1 MISDKICLPSLP
13 LLPPMR
19 SWLLAVG
26 CWTSAAS
33 QTVLVVS
40 TPEAK
45 EALPSE
51 GSESKCQDLTVTAL
65 VCVYVCVC
73 VCVCVWER
81 QRERERERKHMHC
94 RRRQR
99 KEWQPL
105 WGKLSSKVKGSPTR
119 NFIPSCRVALCTLCL
134 CSLFLQTIHTA
145 ATSPS

>member
-26 CWTSAAS
+26 CWTSAVS

-51 GSESKCQDLTVTAL
+51 GSESECQDFTVTAL
-65 VCVYVCVC
+65 ACVC
-73 VCVCVWER
+73 VCVCE
-81 QRERERERKHMHC
+81 REREREREREQHMNC
-94 RRRQR
+94 GRRQR

-105 WGKLSSKVKGSPTR
+105 WDKLSSEVKGSPTC
-119 NFIPSCRVALCTLCL
+119 NFIRSWRVALCTLCF